1 MKLTRRNI
9 LVSAL
14 PALALGDAAAQTP
27 AATPATTSATTPA
40 TDYLA
45 ISAAG
50 YQRSAEALAKVAIPM
65 ETEPAFHF
73 KP

>member
-27 AATPATTSATTPA
+27 AVTPAATLAP
-40 TDYLA
+40 DYLA

-50 YQRSAEALAKVAIPM
+50 YQRSAEALAKVAITM